1 MGRQINITDSSS
13 GATVSINTMQ
23 IVGIVASGSGS
34 KVKYTKEIE
43 KGAGQYQITVD
54 ESPAAIVTL
63 SVGDLFTVTSVAAG
77 SNINAAVTYDNLVGT
92 FTVGEIVVINNITR
106 GLITANT
113 GTILS
118 LSNIQN
124 GAISNNDTIRGLTS
138 GATALVN
145 VTVTY
150 TYSSGTNTQYVNAL
164 RVRQVVANAE
174 GALNIIS
181 YDASGVI
188 DIPIYVTDSIS
199 TINTAV
205 NGSDGD
211 VTLAGNNDFTGSNS
225 FSLPTSYAN
234 ATGITAFAT
243 GGQAS
248 ATALTKEQNNVTVC
262 ATSGDSVKLPAAVAG
277 LRITVKNSGA
287 AALDIFPFASDSID
301 ALAINLAVRIA
312 PGSVA
317 TFYAKDALVWES
329 SVDETLT
336 IVAPTTNTGQS
347 VYKATSNAGNYQVTY
362 TNASQAAART
372 YTTPDAGADASYA
385 MTEGAQALNGV
396 QTYGAINIDKA
407 ATGMTALA
415 GGAQAGTALA
425 STFNNFTTVATTAD
439 SAQLPVGVL
448 GKKIVVRNSAAKAMA
463 VFGQTGASI
472 NGGSANASVSVGPGQ
487 EIAFEATAATT
498 WVTKEGVS
506 GAITQGTSITTGVTL
521 NTKQG
526 IITTFSA
533 STAGLATCTFT
544 VTNSTVTAT
553 SNISVWIV
561 DYAGTIVSNGVPI
574 IVGADNRTSGAFD
587 IIYYN
592 AHATNGLS
600 GVLQIGY
607 QVIN

>member
-1 MGRQINITDSSS
+1 MGRQINITDSST
-13 GATVSINTMQ
+13 GATVSMNTMQ

-34 KVKYTKEIE
+34 KVTYTKEIE
-43 KGAGQYQITVD
+43 KGAGQYPITVD
-54 ESPAAIVTL
+54 ESPSAIVIL

-106 GLITANT
+106 GMVTANT

-262 ATSGDSVKLPAAVAG
+262 ATAGDSVKLPAAVAG

-287 AALDIFPFASDSID
+287 AALDIFPATSDSID
-301 ALAINLAVRIA
+301 ALAVNLAVRIV

-317 TFYAKDALVWES
+317 TFYATSAIVWES

-372 YTTPDAGADASYA
+372 YITPDAGADASYA
-385 MTEGAQALNGV
+385 MTEGAQTLNGV

-439 SAQLPVGVL
+439 SAQLPAGVL